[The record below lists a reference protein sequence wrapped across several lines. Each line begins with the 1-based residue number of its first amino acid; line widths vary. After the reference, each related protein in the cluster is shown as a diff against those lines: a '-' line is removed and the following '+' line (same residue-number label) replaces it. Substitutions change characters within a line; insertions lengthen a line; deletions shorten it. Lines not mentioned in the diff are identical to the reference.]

1 MPTMRAVVRK
11 PRILLFAAM
20 GCWLM
25 LPAAAIE
32 IPKGTHL
39 LLRMVNSIST
49 KTAQPGDYVYMRTA
63 SPISVDGR
71 TVVPVNSYVQGVVT
85 HTKRGGKV
93 SGRAQLGIRLETLT
107 LRRGKVLK
115 ISPLLS
121 SVDSNQSGQR
131 VDREENLVQQGPD
144 HGRDAAR
151 IVILAG
157 SGASIGGIA
166 DRGWKGAGVGAGI
179 GGAVGLA
186 TVMLSRG
193 REVQLR
199 QGTTIDVVFERAV
212 TLE

>member
-11 PRILLFAAM
+11 PRILVFAAM

-32 IPKGTHL
+32 IPEGAHL
-39 LLRMVNSIST
+39 LLRMVNTVST

-85 HTKRGGKV
+85 HTKRSGKV

-121 SVDSNQSGQR
+121 SVDSNQSRQR
-131 VDREENLVQQGPD
+131 VDREENLVRQGPD

-157 SGASIGGIA
+157 SGASIGGIV

-199 QGTTIDVVFERAV
+199 QGTAIDVVFERAV

>member
-11 PRILLFAAM
+11 PRILVFAAM

-32 IPKGTHL
+32 IPEGTHL
-39 LLRMVNSIST
+39 LLRMVNTVST
-49 KTAQPGDYVYMRTA
+49 KTSQPGDYVYMRTA

-85 HTKRGGKV
+85 HTKRSGKV

-121 SVDSNQSGQR
+121 SVDSNQSRQR
-131 VDREENLVQQGPD
+131 VDREENLVRQGPD

-157 SGASIGGIA
+157 SGASIGGIV

-199 QGTTIDVVFERAV
+199 QGTAIDVVFERAV